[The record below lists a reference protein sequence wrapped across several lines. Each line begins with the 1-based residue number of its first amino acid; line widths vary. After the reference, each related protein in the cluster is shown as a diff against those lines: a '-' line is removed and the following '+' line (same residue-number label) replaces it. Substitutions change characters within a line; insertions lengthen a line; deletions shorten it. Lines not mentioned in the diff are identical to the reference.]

1 MSEPVGITPTQLETA
16 EQQLKGQVP
25 AAQELQ
31 NKANDDGL
39 DMMAWGVPGLFFSP
53 GYYQMLGE
61 LREMFAMLTEGL
73 DGHAGRLKDCR
84 EAWQNIDF
92 ENAKEFGKYDPE
104 GIGASMQW
112 GGSTFTD
119 GDGNFQMF
127 EIGESKKQSY
137 AKPIFGVMD
146 IGEKA
151 QKVARADNAG
161 ELIGAVADVSNS
173 VLGTLN
179 DFAQAATDP
188 LMFLISAG
196 LDFLIS
202 LIQPIDDLVGMVTGN
217 GERMNA
223 EIQRWDPIKDA
234 LPPIGEAVAKVP
246 EEMLTEWAGQDGDA
260 ARDKIAQFAEA
271 VIDVGDKIQVMQG
284 LLQVTELI
292 ATLIR
297 KTLLDIISK
306 WASQAIMTWA
316 AAGPLSA
323 VTFGGAAVA
332 AMINTIRTAIQSI
345 VMALKRYKTA
355 VDAFLQANRI
365 LGRVVETLGKAA
377 SPLAEAGIKFV
388 GATGNMAG
396 AGGPSDSS
404 IVDGLNG

>member
-1 MSEPVGITPTQLETA
+1 MGEPVGVTPAQLESA
-16 EQQLKGQVP
+16 EQQLRGQVP
-25 AAQELQ
+25 AAQQLQ
-31 NKANDDGL
+31 GKADDDGL

-61 LREMFAMLTEGL
+61 LREMFEMLTAGL
-73 DGHAGRLKDCR
+73 EGHAGRLKDCR
-84 EAWQNIDF
+84 ESWETADMDT
-92 ENAKEFGKYDPE
+92 AKEFSQFSPE
-104 GIGASMQW
+104 GIGGSIQW

-137 AKPIFGVMD
+137 AKPIFGAMD
-146 IGEKA
+146 TVEKI
-151 QKVARADNAG
+151 QKVGRAENAG

-173 VLGTLN
+173 LLGTLN
-179 DFAQAATDP
+179 DVAQAITDP

-217 GERMNA
+217 GERMNQ

-246 EEMLTEWAGQDGDA
+246 EEMLTAWSGKDGDA
-260 ARDKIAQFAEA
+260 AREKIAEFAEA
-271 VIDVGDKIQVMQG
+271 VVDVGDKIQVMQG
-284 LLQVTELI
+284 LLQLTELI

-297 KTLLDIISK
+297 KTLLDIAGK
-306 WASQAIMTWA
+306 WASQQIITWA

-332 AMINTIRTAIQSI
+332 AMINSIRSAIQSI
-345 VMALKRYKTA
+345 VLAIRRYKTA
-355 VDAFLQANRI
+355 VDAFLQANTI
-365 LGRVVETLGKAA
+365 LGRVVATLGKAA
-377 SPLAEAGIKFV
+377 SPLAEAGIKSV
-388 GATGNMAG
+388 GMVGNLAG
-396 AGGPSDSS
+396 SGAPSDSS

>member
-1 MSEPVGITPTQLETA
+1 MNRCVTPSQLETA
-16 EQQLKGQVP
+16 EQQIIGQLP
-25 AAQELQ
+25 AAQQLKG
-31 NKANDDGL
+31 KADEDGL

-53 GYYQMLGE
+53 GYYSMLGE
-61 LREMFAMLTEGL
+61 LREMFEMLTAGIE
-73 DGHAGRLKDCR
+73 GHAGRLKDCR
-84 EAWQNIDF
+84 VSWETADMDT
-92 ENAKEFGKYDPE
+92 AKEFSQYSPE
-104 GIGASMQW
+104 GIGGSMQW

-119 GDGNFQMF
+119 GNGNFQMF

-146 IGEKA
+146 SVEKI
-151 QKVARADNAG
+151 QKVGRAENAG
-161 ELIGAVADVSNS
+161 ELIGAVADVSNA

-179 DFAQAATDP
+179 DVAQAVTDP
-188 LMFLISAG
+188 LMFLASAG

-202 LIQPIDDLVGMVTGN
+202 LIQPLDDLVGMVTGN

-246 EEMLTEWAGQDGDA
+246 EEMLTAWSGKDGDA
-260 ARDKIAQFAEA
+260 AREKIAQFAEA

-297 KTLLDIISK
+297 KTLLDIAGKWIS
-306 WASQAIMTWA
+306 QMIVTWA
-316 AAGPLSA
+316 TAAASA
-323 VTFGGAAVA
+323 VVTAGASTAVA
-332 AMINTIRTAIQSI
+332 MLNSIRTAISSI
-345 VMALKRYKTA
+345 VLALKRYKTA
-355 VDAFLQANRI
+355 VDAFLQANTI

>member
-1 MSEPVGITPTQLETA
+1 MSEPVGVTPAQLETA
-16 EQQLKGQVP
+16 EQQLRGQLP
-25 AAQELQ
+25 AAEQLKG
-31 NKANDDGL
+31 KADEEGL
-39 DMMAWGVPGLFFSP
+39 DMMAWGVPGMFFSP

-61 LREMFAMLTEGL
+61 LREMFEMLALGL
-73 DGHAGRLKDCR
+73 EGHAGRLKECR
-84 EAWQNIDF
+84 ESWQNIDMAT
-92 ENAKEFGKYDPE
+92 AKEFAKYAPE
-104 GIGASMQW
+104 GLGSSINW

-119 GDGNFQMF
+119 GSGNFQMF
-127 EIGESKKQSY
+127 ETAESKKQSY
-137 AKPIFGVMD
+137 AKPIFGAMD
-146 IGEKA
+146 TAEKI
-151 QKVARADNAG
+151 QKVGRADNAG
-161 ELIGAVADVSNS
+161 ELIGAVSDVSNS
-173 VLGTLN
+173 LLGTMN
-179 DFAQAATDP
+179 DVAQIATDP
-188 LMFLISAG
+188 LMFLFSAG

-297 KTLLDIISK
+297 KTLLDIAGK
-306 WASQAIMTWA
+306 WCSQQIITWA

-332 AMINTIRTAIQSI
+332 AMINSIRSAIQSI

-355 VDAFLQANRI
+355 VDAFLQANTI

-377 SPLAEAGIKFV
+377 SPLAEAGVKFV

>member
-1 MSEPVGITPTQLETA
+1 MSEPVGITPSQLEAA
-16 EQQLKGQVP
+16 EQQLKGQLP
-25 AAQELQ
+25 AAQQLKGQADGE
-31 NKANDDGL
+31 GL

-61 LREMFAMLTEGL
+61 LREMFEMTVEGL
-73 DGHAGRLKDCR
+73 EGHATRLKECR

-92 ENAKEFGKYDPE
+92 ENAKEFSKYNPE
-104 GIGASMQW
+104 GIGDSIQW
-112 GGSTFTD
+112 GGSTFTESGGGFD
-119 GDGNFQMF
+119 MF

-146 IGEKA
+146 VGEKV
-151 QKVARADNAG
+151 QKVAKAENAG
-161 ELIGAVADVSNS
+161 ELIGSVADVSNS

-196 LDFLIS
+196 LDFAIS
-202 LIQPIDDLVGMVTGN
+202 FIQPIDDLVGMVTGN
-217 GERMNA
+217 GERMSG
-223 EIQRWDPIKDA
+223 EINRWDPIKDA

-246 EEMLTEWAGQDGDA
+246 EEMLTEWAGKDGDA
-260 ARDKIAQFAEA
+260 AREKIAQFAEA

-284 LLQVTELI
+284 LLQLTEMI

-306 WASQAIMTWA
+306 WASNAIMTWA

-332 AMINTIRTAIQSI
+332 AMLNMIRTAIQSI
-345 VMALKRYKTA
+345 VLALKRYKTA
-355 VDAFLQANRI
+355 VDAFLQAHRI
-365 LGRVVETLGKAA
+365 LGRVIETLGKAA
-377 SPLAEAGIKFV
+377 SPLAEAGIKSV
-388 GATGNMAG
+388 GLVGNLAG